1 MKNNAS
7 RKWATI
13 TRNTVQTRARQQT
26 KAALLLALAI
36 ASLLMAAPLRAEQQ
50 PVSAAEQLAAEQRF
64 GIPAQPLAD
73 ALLAFGQQS
82 GIQITIDG
90 ALARNASAPAVRGTM
105 TGEEALTRLLKDSG
119 LGYVVADATTIAVE
133 NTGEEEPI
141 PMAPLTVEGEAQSAE
156 PWLSGDAEKAYRVED
171 VNVGVLGNKILKDTP
186 YSVEVYSSDLIKN
199 KQARSLADITKGDAS
214 IGLMGDNLKGE
225 NNVLSI
231 RGLPSDVVAGQK
243 IDGLNVYA
251 HSKDIP
257 LEHVDRIDILK
268 GAGGFLYGFGRP
280 GGVINYVL
288 KRPTDQPFQS
298 LSMQVM
304 DSGLALIHG
313 DAGGRLGTD
322 DRFGYRVNLIHESGD
337 NYVNDGK
344 SRRNSGSIALDWE
357 ITPDLVWRFDALLG
371 KHMRGG
377 GFTLYPTVD
386 GSINFAVR
394 GKPPAPIDG
403 SRRLAPSW
411 SRHEASHEIYGTDL
425 SWDFAEDWILT
436 LAYRQS
442 KNERGLGN
450 PLIFADSAGNYSLN
464 LVYYQSM
471 IAESSQS
478 QAMINGIFTTGPISH
493 ELAVGASYNEIR
505 VSDTY
510 DNGRLL
516 VDIPNVGNLS
526 NPVEVNNT
534 LPIYFNRGPRVPPIK
549 SDNSRRRELFLSDT
563 LRIGEDW
570 DIILGLRH
578 GNLYSWASYLIPNDY
593 EKSAI
598 TPTIATVFRPVD
610 GLSLYGSYI
619 EALEK
624 GATAPATAANAGQV
638 FPPTVSKQY
647 EFGAKAEADDWSASA
662 ALFRIERAL
671 TYTTPAN
678 VSTQDGEA
686 RYQGLEL
693 NGKFRLSPSWLL
705 TASAMWLDATNQKT
719 TGGALDG
726 KRMEGVAREQL
737 SLYGEYQMPGLPLTL
752 TAGARYEG
760 KRPIGPANRFYVG
773 DVTLFDTGAR
783 YETKVAGKGLTLR
796 LNVDNLTDEAYW
808 FVDRG
813 SRLTQ
818 GMPRTFKLGIELE
831 L

>member
-1 MKNNAS
+1 MKQVIHTISNTRAGVRAYLFGGFRRALFGGLCLFSALCAS
-7 RKWATI
+7 PGAATEAAAQGADA
-13 TRNTVQTRARQQT
+13 VQTWA
-26 KAALLLALAI
+26 
-36 ASLLMAAPLRAEQQ
+36 
-50 PVSAAEQLAAEQRF
+50 
-64 GIPAQPLAD
+64 IPAGPLSE
-73 ALLAFGQQS
+73 ALTRFATEAGLYLA
-82 GIQITIDG
+82 G
-90 ALARNASAPAVRGTM
+90 ASEQAEGKVSPGLNGRYPTRQ
-105 TGEEALTRLLKDSG
+105 ALTRLLAGSG
-119 LGYVVADATTIAVE
+119 LAYRFVDASTVTLE
-133 NTGEEEPI
+133 PEEEAEMLP
-141 PMAPLTVEGEAQSAE
+141 PLTVEGEAQSMQ

-214 IGLMGDNLKGE
+214 IGLMEDNLKVE
-225 NNVLSI
+225 NNVMQI
-231 RGLPSDVVAGQK
+231 RGVDPDWATGQK

-251 HSKDIP
+251 RSRDIP
-257 LEHVDRIDILK
+257 LEHLERIDILK
-268 GAGGFLYGFGRP
+268 GAGGFLYGFGVP
-280 GGVINYVL
+280 GGVVNYVL

-337 NYVNDGK
+337 TYINDGE

-371 KHMRGG
+371 KHMRSGG
-377 GFTLYPTVD
+377 YALLPTVD
-386 GSINFAVR
+386 GAINYSSTAI

-411 SRHEASHEIYGTDL
+411 SRFEASHEIYGTDL

-442 KNERGLGN
+442 KNDRALGT
-450 PLIFADSAGNYSLN
+450 PVIFADSAGNYSISIG
-464 LVYYQSM
+464 YFQSM
-471 IAESSQS
+471 ILESSQS
-478 QAMINGIFTTGPISH
+478 QAIINGIFTTGPISH
-493 ELAVGASYNEIR
+493 ELAVGASYTEIR
-505 VSDTY
+505 VSDTF
-510 DNGRLL
+510 DNGRVF

-534 LPIYFNRGPRVPPIK
+534 LPIYFNRGPRVPPIEFQ
-549 SDNSRRRELFLSDT
+549 NTRRRGLFLSDT

-578 GNLYSWASYLIPNDY
+578 SNFDDKRSDY
-593 EKSAI
+593 DKSAI

-619 EALEK
+619 EALER
-624 GATAPATAANAGQV
+624 GATALATAANAGQV

-678 VSTQDGEA
+678 VFTQDGEA

-693 NGKFRLSPSWLL
+693 NGKFRLGSQWLL

-726 KRMEGVAREQL
+726 KRMAGVAREQL
-737 SLYGEYQMPGLPLTL
+737 SFYGEYRMPGLPLTL

-760 KRPIGPANRFYVG
+760 KRPVDPANRFYVG

-783 YETKVAGKGLTLR
+783 YETKVAGKGLTVR

-808 FVDRG
+808 FV
-813 SRLTQ
+813 SSFSYLTQ
-818 GMPRTFKLGIELE
+818 GLPRTIKLGIELE
-831 L
+831 W

>member
-1 MKNNAS
+1 MKQVIHTISNTRAGVRAYLFGGFRRALFGGLCLFSALCAS
-7 RKWATI
+7 PGAATEAAAQGADA
-13 TRNTVQTRARQQT
+13 VQTWA
-26 KAALLLALAI
+26 
-36 ASLLMAAPLRAEQQ
+36 
-50 PVSAAEQLAAEQRF
+50 
-64 GIPAQPLAD
+64 IPAGPLSE
-73 ALLAFGQQS
+73 ALTRFATEAGLYLA
-82 GIQITIDG
+82 G
-90 ALARNASAPAVRGTM
+90 ASEQAEGKVSPGLNGRYPTRQ
-105 TGEEALTRLLKDSG
+105 ALTRLLAGSG
-119 LGYVVADATTIAVE
+119 LAYRFVDASTVTLE
-133 NTGEEEPI
+133 PEEEAEMLP
-141 PMAPLTVEGEAQSAE
+141 PLTVEGEAQSMQ

-214 IGLMGDNLKGE
+214 ISLMNDNLKSE
-225 NNVLSI
+225 NNVLKI
-231 RGLPSDVVAGQK
+231 RGLQPDWVTGQK
-243 IDGLNVYA
+243 IDGLNAYA
-251 HSKDIP
+251 WSRDIP
-257 LEHVDRIDILK
+257 LEHLERIDILK
-268 GAGGFLYGFGRP
+268 GAGGFLYGFGQP

-337 NYVNDGK
+337 NYINDGE

-371 KHMRGG
+371 KHMRTGA
-377 GFTLYPTVD
+377 FTMHPTVN
-386 GSINFAVR
+386 GSINFSSTAI

-403 SRRLAPSW
+403 SRRLVPSW
-411 SRHEASHEIYGTDL
+411 SRFESSHEIYGTDL
-425 SWDFAEDWILT
+425 SWDFAENWILT
-436 LAYRQS
+436 LAHRQS
-442 KNERGLGN
+442 KNDRGLGDS
-450 PLIFADSAGNYSLN
+450 LIFADSAGNYSISIG
-464 LVYYQSM
+464 YYQAV
-471 IAESSQS
+471 IPESSQS

-493 ELAVGASYNEIR
+493 ELAVGVSYTEIR
-505 VSDTY
+505 ISNTR
-510 DNGRLL
+510 DNGFIF

-534 LPIYFNRGPRVPPIK
+534 LRSYFNRGPHFPPVEVVK
-549 SDNSRRRELFLSDT
+549 TRRRGLFLSDT

-570 DIILGLRH
+570 DLILGLRH
-578 GNLYSWASYLIPNDY
+578 SNLDDKYSDY
-593 EKSAI
+593 DKSAI

-619 EALEK
+619 EALEQ
-624 GATAPATAANAGQV
+624 GPTAPDRAANAGQV

-678 VSTQDGEA
+678 MFTQDGEA

-726 KRMEGVAREQL
+726 KRMVGVAREQL
-737 SLYGEYQMPGLPLTL
+737 SLYGEYRMPGLPLTL

-760 KRPIGPANRFYVG
+760 KRPVDPANRFYVG

-808 FVDRG
+808 FVDAF

-831 L
+831 W

>member
-7 RKWATI
+7 RKWSTI

-90 ALARNASAPAVRGTM
+90 ALARNASAPAVHGAM

-133 NTGEEEPI
+133 NTGEKEPI

-214 IGLMGDNLKGE
+214 IGLMGDNLKSE
-225 NNVLSI
+225 NNVLKI
-231 RGLPSDVVAGQK
+231 RGLQPDWVTGQK
-243 IDGLNVYA
+243 IDGLNA
-251 HSKDIP
+251 SAWSRDIP

-337 NYVNDGK
+337 TYINDGK

-386 GSINFAVR
+386 GSINFTER
-394 GKPPAPIDG
+394 NKPPAPIDG
-403 SRRLAPSW
+403 SRRLSPSW

-442 KNERGLGN
+442 KNERGLGA
-450 PLIFADSAGNYSLN
+450 PLIFADSAGNYSISLF
-464 LVYYQSM
+464 YYQSM
-471 IAESSQS
+471 IPESSQS

-493 ELAVGASYNEIR
+493 ELAVGVSYAEIGIN
-505 VSDTY
+505 DTF
-510 DNGRLL
+510 DNGRAF
-516 VDIPNVGNLS
+516 VNIPNVGNLT

-534 LPIYFNRGPRVPPIK
+534 LPFYFNRGPRFPPIEYQ
-549 SDNSRRRELFLSDT
+549 NTRRRGLFLSDT

-578 GNLYSWASYLIPNDY
+578 SNFDDKRSDY
-593 EKSAI
+593 DKSAI

-619 EALEK
+619 EALER
-624 GATAPATAANAGQV
+624 GATAPRTAVNANQV

-647 EFGAKAEADDWSASA
+647 EFDAKAEADDWSASA

-678 VSTQDGEA
+678 VFTQDGEA

-693 NGKFRLSPSWLL
+693 NGKFCLSPSWLL

-726 KRMEGVAREQL
+726 KRMVGVAREQL

-760 KRPIGPANRFYVG
+760 KRPVDPANRFYVG

-783 YETKVAGKGLTLR
+783 YETKVTGKGLTLR

-808 FVDRG
+808 FVDAF

-831 L
+831 F